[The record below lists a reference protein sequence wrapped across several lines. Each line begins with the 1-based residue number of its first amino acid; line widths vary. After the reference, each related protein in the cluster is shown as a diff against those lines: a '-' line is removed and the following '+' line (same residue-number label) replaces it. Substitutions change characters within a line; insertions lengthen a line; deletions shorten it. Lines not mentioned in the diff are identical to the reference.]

1 LPIEDFP
8 DPIIPTKTKFL
19 FNFMSFY
26 IEITQICRIFEIT

>member
-1 LPIEDFP
+1 M
-8 DPIIPTKTKFL
+8 PTKTKFL